1 MLRVCTLDL
10 THAGNQ
16 LLGLERSECRADQ
29 RHRALGTRMF
39 GPVPCVA
46 RPLPASSNKQGNHM
60 TLFPDPFNPLL
71 RLQEALD
78 SYRTS
83 GWLQSSPSGS
93 GSYPPL
99 NIFRK
104 GDDLVLI
111 AEVPGISKSAIDLQV
126 KGRTIRLS
134 GTKAVAYGEK
144 ASLHRR
150 ERLAGR
156 FDRSVT
162 LPVEV
167 DPDGVKAECQD
178 GILALFLPQAE
189 RDKPRSIKIG

>member
-1 MLRVCTLDL
+1 M
-10 THAGNQ
+10 A
-16 LLGLERSECRADQ
+16 
-29 RHRALGTRMF
+29 
-39 GPVPCVA
+39 
-46 RPLPASSNKQGNHM
+46 
-60 TLFPDPFNPLL
+60 LFPDPFSSLL
-71 RLQEALD
+71 GLQEALE
-78 SYRTS
+78 SFRTS
-83 GWLQSSPSGS
+83 GWLQPGPSGS
-93 GSYPPL
+93 GGYPPL

-111 AEVPGISKSAIDLQV
+111 AEVPGINKSDIEVQV

-134 GTKAVAYGEK
+134 GTKAVTYGEN

-167 DPDGVKAECQD
+167 DVAGIKAECRD
-178 GILALFLPQAE
+178 GLLALFLPRAE
-189 RDKPRSIKIG
+189 RDKPRSITIG